1 MPFSLPCTHSSHKNR
16 IAAVHTS
23 PPEVVIPKDTLGHL
37 DEILHSRSFITSPRC
52 QDFLRFVV
60 HELVEGR
67 GDGIKERTIAL
78 EVFGKSARFDPGS
91 DSLVRVKAREVRKRL
106 AEYYETAPADT
117 PLRFELPL
125 GSYVPLIT
133 ESAPGIDGI
142 RSIEGNAS
150 APSHRPGRT
159 EAPVAKTLPETPL
172 NRRRA
177 LWLLS
182 GAAVCAAG
190 ASLPLWR
197 LHPGNLDALWKPVFA
212 KESPLL
218 IFIPLLPKVDGEGG
232 SFTDR
237 VGMGTTAVVSEAAQY
252 LTRAHHSYRLRF
264 GADLT
269 FSQLREQPS
278 LLLGGFSSQWTI
290 RMTRD
295 LRFNLVD
302 RAPNEK
308 GAYVIDNKTGHRW
321 GPVIVENGFTDVDY
335 SILCRLFDTNSGE
348 VIFIA
353 AGITTFGTES
363 AASFL
368 FSEELFTSLLKD
380 APGDWKT
387 KNFQVLIQTNIIG
400 LTPSTPKVLD
410 SYFW

>member
-1 MPFSLPCTHSSHKNR
+1 MT
-16 IAAVHTS
+16 AVPPTS
-23 PPEVVIPKDTLGHL
+23 PEVLIPKETLNHL
-37 DEILHSRSFITSPRC
+37 EEVLHSRSFTSSPRC
-52 QDFLRFVV
+52 QEFLRFVV

-67 GDGIKERTIAL
+67 GGAIKERTIAL

-106 AEYYETAPADT
+106 AEFYESAPPDL

-125 GSYVPLIT
+125 GSYLPVIRELAHRSDILQRT
-133 ESAPGIDGI
+133 ESIGSTSPG
-142 RSIEGNAS
+142 
-150 APSHRPGRT
+150 
-159 EAPVAKTLPETPL
+159 LPERESIQVASVAAGTAF

-177 LWLLS
+177 MWLIG
-182 GAAVCAAG
+182 GAFGVCAAG
-190 ASLPLWR
+190 SAVHLFRYQPS
-197 LHPGNLDALWKPVFA
+197 NLDLLWKPVFA
-212 KESPLL
+212 KDSPLL
-218 IFIPLLPKVDGEGG
+218 IFIPLLPKVEGDGGG
-232 SFTDR
+232 FTDR
-237 VGMGTTAVVSEAAQY
+237 VGMGTTAVVSQAAQY
-252 LTRAHHSYRLRF
+252 LTQTHHPYRLRF

-290 RMTRD
+290 RMTHD

-302 RAPNEK
+302 HAPNEK
-308 GAYVIDNKTGHRW
+308 GAYVLDNKTGRRW
-321 GPVIVENGFTDVDY
+321 GPVIAENGFADNDY
-335 SILCRLFDTNSGE
+335 SLLCRLFDASSGQ

-368 FSEELFTSLLKD
+368 FSEELFASLLKG
-380 APGDWKT
+380 APSDWQT
-387 KNFQVLIQTNIIG
+387 KNFQVLIQTAIIG
-400 LTPSTPKVLD
+400 VTPSTPRVLD